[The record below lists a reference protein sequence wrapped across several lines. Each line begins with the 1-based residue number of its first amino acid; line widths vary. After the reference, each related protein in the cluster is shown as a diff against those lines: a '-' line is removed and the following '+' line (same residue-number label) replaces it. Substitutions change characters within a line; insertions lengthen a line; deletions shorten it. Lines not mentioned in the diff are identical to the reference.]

1 MICFIENV
9 YFQKYMKVTMRNF
22 KNKIKIVQKGLR
34 TMIKI
39 KRARFWALNIMF
51 KKLQDKLL
59 ERKISRRTSDSA
71 FPLANIEVEIRNFYK
86 IVVKAHI
93 GFMKKYKERLKSS
106 KENPNEKLDKENYI
120 KRPVL
125 NLYGRSEQ
133 IINRLRYALGLDQK
147 SKISVSRRFTNK
159 SSLGRRQSLPK

>member
-1 MICFIENV
+1 M
-9 YFQKYMKVTMRNF
+9 
-22 KNKIKIVQKGLR
+22 
-34 TMIKI
+34 
-39 KRARFWALNIMF
+39 
-51 KKLQDKLL
+51 
-59 ERKISRRTSDSA
+59 
-71 FPLANIEVEIRNFYK
+71 
-86 IVVKAHI
+86 VKAHI
-93 GFMKKYKERLKSS
+93 EFMKKYKERLKSS